1 MPKGRPKKEL
11 VLGSTEPVVTVED
24 TPTLPVVTEDKFVEE
39 VKIVEQKKPA
49 IREKIVIR
57 NGRKFAQSINADH
70 QVISFVEIK

>member
-11 VLGSTEPVVTVED
+11 VIGSTEPVETVED
-24 TPTLPVVTEDKFVEE
+24 TSILLVTTEADVLGQ

-57 NGRKFAQSINADH
+57 NGRKFAQSINEDH
-70 QVISFVEIK
+70 QIISFVEIR

>member
-11 VLGSTEPVVTVED
+11 VIGSTEPIETVED
-24 TPTLPVVTEDKFVEE
+24 TSILLVTTEADVLEE

-57 NGRKFAQSINADH
+57 NGRKFAQSINENH
-70 QVISFVEIK
+70 QIISFVEIR

>member
-24 TPTLPVVTEDKFVEE
+24 TPTVPVVEE

>member
-24 TPTLPVVTEDKFVEE
+24 TPTVPVVEE

-49 IREKIVIR
+49 IREKIIFR

>member
-11 VLGSTEPVVTVED
+11 VIGSTESVVTVED
-24 TPTLPVVTEDKFVEE
+24 IPTLPVITEDKPIEE
-39 VKIVEQKKPA
+39 TKIVEEKKPA
-49 IREKIVIR
+49 IREKIIFR

>member
-11 VLGSTEPVVTVED
+11 VIGSTEPVVTIED
-24 TPTLPVVTEDKFVEE
+24 TPTVPVVEE
-39 VKIVEQKKPA
+39 VKIVEEKKPA
-49 IREKIVIR
+49 IREKIIIR